1 MSAMQFSNI
10 DGAPAEDDEIIET
23 EDAPAVDQPGG
34 EPDAA
39 PAEVMLAP
47 NP

>member
-10 DGAPAEDDEIIET
+10 DGPDEDDEIIET
-23 EDAPAVDQPGG
+23 GDDPAVVQPGG

-39 PAEVMLAP
+39 PAEIMQAP
-47 NP
+47 KP